1 MKVWVYI
8 NGKQRGPYT
17 LDQLTKM
24 DINPDTPV
32 WHEGMTEWLPA
43 SEVPLVY
50 AVLFSPEVNSEDE
63 VPSQEGPA
71 SLKEWLVR
79 RPAVAK
85 SYIGWSVA
93 LTICCCGSPLSLAA
107 LVGSIVTI
115 VRNNAGNERGARK
128 ASQITE
134 WLVIIAIT
142 FGLIY
147 LPLSLLVSG
156 L

>member
-1 MKVWVYI
+1 MKIWVYI
-8 NGKQRGPYT
+8 NGEQRGPFT
-17 LDQLTKM
+17 LDQLTNM

-43 SEVPLVY
+43 SEVPQVY
-50 AVLFSPEVNSEDE
+50 AALFCAENGVVNPLQDE
-63 VPSQEGPA
+63 PTSLRQLFDHKPA
-71 SLKEWLVR
+71 T
-79 RPAVAK
+79 AK

-128 ASQITE
+128 ASNITE
-134 WLVIIAIT
+134 WLVILAIT